1 MSRGWTA
8 QHVAE
13 YEARNAR
20 TNKAG
25 SVPSSAKPE
34 PPVHDESMAA
44 EKGNDAHPIRR
55 VVRITSFRLRLLDER
70 NLADKYFTD
79 ALIYAGIL
87 HGDSPDE
94 AQIIVRQEKVS
105 EAALERTEIW
115 IE

>member
-1 MSRGWTA
+1 MRWTQEQLDA
-8 QHVAE
+8 
-13 YEARNAR
+13 YEARKAR
-20 TNKAG
+20 ANKTS
-25 SVPSSAKPE
+25 SVPSGAEPE
-34 PPVHDESMAA
+34 RSVPHEFVATK
-44 EKGNDAHPIRR
+44 KGNDPNPIRR